1 MPLKL
6 KRTCDDGGGVDT
18 EQKALSS
25 FGLGVFLHFFSSSR
39 DDGFYHVTRETT
51 RTCVIFFLFFFET
64 TDLSSSFWGEKTHT
78 TTTTTTT
85 TTHKTKQSIGIRKS
99 SLFITQAT
107 LTMSIAQLGSTT
119 AVSIHF
125 VELDLRVARW
135 MQGSRGCEERGGASA
150 IAVREGKSA

>member
-1 MPLKL
+1 M
-6 KRTCDDGGGVDT
+6 DGGGGVDT
-18 EQKALSS
+18 EQKGSF

-39 DDGFYHVTRETT
+39 RFLPRHAKQHKNVCD
-51 RTCVIFFLFFFET
+51 IFPFLFSKRRT
-64 TDLSSSFWGEKTHT
+64 SRQVSGAKKRTRRRDDDAQNKTINRHT
-78 TTTTTTT
+78 
-85 TTHKTKQSIGIRKS
+85 KS

-135 MQGSRGCEERGGASA
+135 MQGSRGCE
-150 IAVREGKSA
+150 